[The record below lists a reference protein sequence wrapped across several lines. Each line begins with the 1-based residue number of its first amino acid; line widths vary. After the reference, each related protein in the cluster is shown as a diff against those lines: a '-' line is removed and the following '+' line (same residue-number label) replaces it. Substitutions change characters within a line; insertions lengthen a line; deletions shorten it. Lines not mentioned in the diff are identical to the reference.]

1 MIDIFKIQNFARIKL
16 VYVSINL
23 GLVSFSSIV
32 SCHFLRK
39 KGLCISYYQA
49 VYIFFLNCFGMS
61 SVTFLIGY
69 SFLYRDIIVFLL
81 LKLLLATLLE
91 YLKPHFFF
99 FGYLILLISA
109 ETSTSSENTIWPYL
123 SKIYTSH
130 FFFLTYLLGLPLS
143 F

>member
-1 MIDIFKIQNFARIKL
+1 MLDIFKIQNFAHIKL
-16 VYVSINL
+16 VYVSIHL

-39 KGLCISYYQA
+39 KGLCISYYQT
-49 VYIFFLNCFGMS
+49 VYIFFLSCFGMS

-91 YLKPHFFF
+91 YLKPHIF
-99 FGYLILLISA
+99 FGQLILLISA
-109 ETSTSSENTIWPYL
+109 ETSTSSENTIWPSL